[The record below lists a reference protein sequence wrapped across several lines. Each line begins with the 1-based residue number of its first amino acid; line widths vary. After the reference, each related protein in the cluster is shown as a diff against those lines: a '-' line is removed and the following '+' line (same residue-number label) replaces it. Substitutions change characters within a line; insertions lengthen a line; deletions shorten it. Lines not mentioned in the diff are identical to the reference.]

1 LESTIQTESAFQ
13 RIVKIDNFTPTK
25 PIVTMATQKQSKTL
39 NTILWTIQVLLSVTL
54 IWAASRK
61 LTQTADD
68 WQWTKD
74 NVGLSIFTG
83 LIDILAAVGLVL
95 PGLLRIKPKLTA
107 YAALGLIALM
117 IAASIFHITRG
128 ESSQIGVN
136 IFIAL
141 LAAFVAW
148 GRLKTA

>member
-1 LESTIQTESAFQ
+1 MT
-13 RIVKIDNFTPTK
+13 
-25 PIVTMATQKQSKTL
+25 TQKQSKTL
-39 NTILWTIQVLLSVTL
+39 NIMLWTIQVLLAVTL

-74 NVGLSIFTG
+74 HVALSIFTG
-83 LIDILAAVGLVL
+83 VIDLLAAAGLVL
-95 PGLLRIKPKLTA
+95 PALFHIQPKLTA

-117 IAASIFHITRG
+117 IAASIFHISRG
-128 ESSQIGVN
+128 ESAQIGVN
-136 IFIAL
+136 VFIAL

-148 GRLKTA
+148 GRLKEK

>member
-1 LESTIQTESAFQ
+1 MNIMLW
-13 RIVKIDNFTPTK
+13 
-25 PIVTMATQKQSKTL
+25 ATQA
-39 NTILWTIQVLLSVTL
+39 LLSVTL

-74 NVGLSIFTG
+74 HVGLSIFTG
-83 LIDILAAVGLVL
+83 VIDILAAAGLVL
-95 PGLLRIKPKLTA
+95 PGLLRVQPKLTA
-107 YAALGLIALM
+107 YAALGLIVLM
-117 IAASIFHITRG
+117 IAASIFHISRG
-128 ESSQIGVN
+128 ESSQTGVN

-148 GRLKTA
+148 GRWMTKEKGVL